1 MITANNAY
9 NTAISARLTARDHE
23 ILKLFNIFDSLEGTI
38 IEQAKKGCFYLWC
51 DLPRFVYLTH
61 EDIMNYCS
69 DYWKKFG
76 YGFVYTAYNRN
87 LKIEWDIH
95 EKE

>member
-1 MITANNAY
+1 MISANDAY
-9 NTAISARLTARDHE
+9 NTALSARLTARDHE
-23 ILKLFNIFDSLEGTI
+23 ILKLFNIFDNLEGTI
-38 IEQAKKGCFYLWC
+38 IEEAKKGCLCLWC
-51 DLPRFVYLTH
+51 TIPRFNYLTFD
-61 EDIMNYCS
+61 DITKYCF

-87 LKIEWDIH
+87 LKIDWDIH